1 MFDEDGYPGDIGDM
15 KAVFFI
21 ETTIQLIEKCKRKN

>member
-1 MFDEDGYPGDIGDM
+1 MIDEDGYPGDM
-15 KAVFFI
+15 NAVFFI